1 MKTSRCHNETGP
13 CEITIMFDRGE
24 PGEGSCI
31 HIQVS
36 TWLGRPRSV
45 YFIEL
50 SEIKYKNNPFKILSL
65 FFPVR
70 QKNAPFPATAI
81 KPPRCSS
88 IFFLFIFCQESSIY
102 SQCLGD
108 LLFLLV
114 TCASVL
120 FHNLD
125 THITHTLMKHTYRDL
140 GVGTLNG
147 IQGTKCLFSL
157 TSGADAH
164 LLILNPC
171 RHWGFSGGAVLTPAV
186 IWAVGTMLAP
196 GSIKYVWGSV
206 SVSTAFISV
215 CQQTQGPV
223 LSAELGP
230 LGLLASCPGGQ
241 GFGFPH

>member
-1 MKTSRCHNETGP
+1 M
-13 CEITIMFDRGE
+13 
-24 PGEGSCI
+24 
-31 HIQVS
+31 
-36 TWLGRPRSV
+36 

-171 RHWGFSGGAVLTPAV
+171 RH
-186 IWAVGTMLAP
+186 
-196 GSIKYVWGSV
+196 
-206 SVSTAFISV
+206 
-215 CQQTQGPV
+215 
-223 LSAELGP
+223 
-230 LGLLASCPGGQ
+230 
-241 GFGFPH
+241 